1 MSTSNSDIIAVQDVI
16 NDRVN
21 LTLAQVIERIQY
33 KLNDVEIQR
42 VGISVKTICERYFQ
56 DTAVSDI
63 IRFIDSIG

>member
-1 MSTSNSDIIAVQDVI
+1 MSTTNSDIIAVQDVI

-21 LTLAQVIERIQY
+21 LTLAQVIERIQD
-33 KLNDVEIQR
+33 KLDDVEIQS

-63 IRFIDSIG
+63 IRSMYPAG